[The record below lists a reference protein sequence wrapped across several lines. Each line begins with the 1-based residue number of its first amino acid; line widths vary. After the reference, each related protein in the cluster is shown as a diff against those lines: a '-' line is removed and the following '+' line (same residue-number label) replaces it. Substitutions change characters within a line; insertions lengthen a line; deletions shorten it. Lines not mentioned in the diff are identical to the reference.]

1 MIENKAL
8 QISDLKHKY
17 NPNDFILNSV
27 NFSIDEGEIVSLL
40 GASGSGKTTLLRLIA
55 GLEVLKYG
63 SIEIDGVTVAN
74 KKKLIPPN
82 KRNVGLVVQE
92 RVLFPHLNV
101 LKNVIFGIKAKKK
114 EKINRGMEL
123 LELFRVNQYKN
134 SYPSQLSSGEQQR
147 VAIARAI
154 APKPKILLMDEPYGS
169 LDKELREEL
178 RLETK
183 KILKENKITCM
194 IVTHDIGDAEALS
207 DRIMKIENGKI
218 QEY

>member
-1 MIENKAL
+1 MSYLE
-8 QISDLKHKY
+8 LK
-17 NPNDFILNSV
+17 
-27 NFSIDEGEIVSLL
+27 
-40 GASGSGKTTLLRLIA
+40 R
-55 GLEVLKYG
+55 
-63 SIEIDGVTVAN
+63 
-74 KKKLIPPN
+74 
-82 KRNVGLVVQE
+82 
-92 RVLFPHLNV
+92 
-101 LKNVIFGIKAKKK
+101 KKK

-123 LELFRVNQYKN
+123 LELFKVNQYKN